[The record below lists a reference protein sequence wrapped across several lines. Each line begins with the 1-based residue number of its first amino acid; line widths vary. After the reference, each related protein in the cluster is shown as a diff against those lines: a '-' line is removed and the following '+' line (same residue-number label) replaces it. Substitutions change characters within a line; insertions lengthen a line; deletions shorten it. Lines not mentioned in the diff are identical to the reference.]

1 MHWNCSALIGRGIWL
16 VFLSAAM
23 VLVVQPGPAVASA
36 ERIRLAAESLAKL
49 QLPSGLL
56 LYEVNLLDDSAGGM
70 TPVSVANMVRQTGSV
85 FYLADYYR
93 RSPSPR
99 LKAVLEAAIEAF
111 GKHTLP
117 IGRGKLQSLLE
128 SSGILNS
135 WRVQMNLSE
144 AMNWLGLLYST
155 EGEGGVV
162 SPDGSYRNAVLGGT
176 ALALL
181 AELHYSHVTGEERF
195 AAKRRAWLHG
205 ILSLHVPGRGF
216 RWGPTLLRE
225 AHYFNGE
232 GWLALATYVSMFP
245 EDKEARAALEA
256 LDDYLLDRYGSKHS
270 PMFFQWGTMGA
281 EVRYAATGD
290 ARFVSFIAEQSRLF
304 LDKKGPEPIAKS
316 GNSCAVVE
324 GLATAERVL
333 ALSGYEPELLKR
345 LSARIKAEMDLNLL
359 MQILPGQDRIV
370 LGNGATLISP
380 NLPDFAGAFLAGRN
394 DPLLRI
400 DITAHCLSAM
410 IRMDEESPAARFGVE
425 N

>member
-1 MHWNCSALIGRGIWL
+1 MTL
-16 VFLSAAM
+16 VLR
-23 VLVVQPGPAVASA
+23 PGPAAADA
-36 ERIRLAAESLAKL
+36 ERMRLAAESLAKL

-56 LYEVNLLDDSAGGM
+56 LYEVNLLDDSAGETM
-70 TPVSVANMVRQTGSV
+70 PVSVANIVRQTGCA

-135 WRVQMNLSE
+135 WRVQTNLSG

-162 SPDGSYRNAVLGGT
+162 SSDGSYRNAWLGGT

-181 AELHYSHVTGEERF
+181 AELLYSHVTGEERF
-195 AAKRRAWLHG
+195 AAMRRAWLQG

-216 RWGPTLLRE
+216 RWGPTLLNE
-225 AHYFNGE
+225 SHYFNGQ
-232 GWLALATYVSMFP
+232 GWLALGTYVSMFP
-245 EDKEARAALEA
+245 EDKEARAVLEA
-256 LDDYLLDRYGSKHS
+256 LDDYLLDRYGTKHRL
-270 PMFFQWGTMGA
+270 MFFHWGTLAA
-281 EVRYAATGD
+281 EVRYTATGD
-290 ARFVSFIAEQSRLF
+290 ARFVAFITEQSRLF

-316 GNSCAVVE
+316 ANSCAGVE

-333 ALSGYEPELLKR
+333 ALSGNEPELLKR
-345 LSARIKAEMDLNLL
+345 LRARIKAEMDLNLL
-359 MQILPGQDRIV
+359 LQIMPGQDRIA

-380 NLPDFAGAFLAGRN
+380 NLPDFAGAFLAGRD

-400 DITAHCLSAM
+400 DITGHCLSAM
-410 IRMDEESPAARFGVE
+410 IRMDEESPAARTE
-425 N
+425 

>member
-70 TPVSVANMVRQTGSV
+70 TPVSVANIVRQTASA

-144 AMNWLGLLYST
+144 ALNWLGLLYST
-155 EGEGGVV
+155 EGKGGVV
-162 SPDGSYRNAVLGGT
+162 SPDGSYRNAWLGGT

-195 AAKRRAWLHG
+195 AAMRRAWLHG

-245 EDKEARAALEA
+245 EDKEARAVLEA
-256 LDDYLLDRYGSKHS
+256 LDDYLLDRYGTKHS
-270 PMFFQWGTMGA
+270 LLFLHWGTMAA
-281 EVRYAATGD
+281 EVRYAA
-290 ARFVSFIAEQSRLF
+290 S
-304 LDKKGPEPIAKS
+304 
-316 GNSCAVVE
+316 
-324 GLATAERVL
+324 
-333 ALSGYEPELLKR
+333 
-345 LSARIKAEMDLNLL
+345 
-359 MQILPGQDRIV
+359 
-370 LGNGATLISP
+370 
-380 NLPDFAGAFLAGRN
+380 
-394 DPLLRI
+394 
-400 DITAHCLSAM
+400 
-410 IRMDEESPAARFGVE
+410 
-425 N
+425 